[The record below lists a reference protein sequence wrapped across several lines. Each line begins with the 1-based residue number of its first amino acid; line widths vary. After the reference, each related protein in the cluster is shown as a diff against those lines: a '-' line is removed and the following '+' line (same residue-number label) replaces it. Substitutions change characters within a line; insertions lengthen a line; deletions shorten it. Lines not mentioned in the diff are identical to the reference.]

1 MSVAEAV
8 YRLPVFED
16 QRLPAYAR
24 IRDHLAARIVARE
37 WAPGA
42 AIPAEAELARDYDTS
57 VNTLRRATEQLVRE
71 GLLERRQ
78 GSGTY
83 VRRPS
88 FDATLFRW
96 FHFTG
101 ADGEVTV
108 PESRIVKRT
117 ELSANQHI
125 ADKLGV
131 PAHSSVLH
139 MLRIRLWAGE
149 PIVVEDLYF
158 PLPLFRQL
166 ITMSEQDIGPLF
178 YPMYEREF
186 GCLVSQVEDDISI
199 GVAPRRHAN
208 LLGLRPGSP
217 VAIIERSSMRLDG
230 SVIEW
235 RRAHGRADRFHY
247 KLRMK

>member
-1 MSVAEAV
+1 MPQANGGLPAV
-8 YRLPVFED
+8 ED

-37 WAPGA
+37 WSPGA
-42 AIPAEAELARDYDTS
+42 AIPPEVGLAKDYGIS

-88 FDATLFRW
+88 FDASLFRW
-96 FHFTG
+96 FHFT
-101 ADGEVTV
+101 ALDGEVTV
-108 PESRIVKRT
+108 PESRIARRT
-117 ELSANQHI
+117 QIRAKQHI
-125 ADKLGV
+125 ADKLGLRLHA
-131 PAHSSVLH
+131 PVLH
-139 MLRIRLWAGE
+139 ILRIRLWAGE

-158 PLPLFRQL
+158 PLPLFSRL
-166 ITMSEQDIGPLF
+166 MTMSEQEIGPLL
-178 YPMYEREF
+178 YPMYEQEF
-186 GCLVSQVEDDISI
+186 SCLVSQVEDDISI
-199 GVAPRRHAN
+199 GAAPRLHAS
-208 LLGLRPGSP
+208 LLGLQPGAP

-247 KLRMK
+247 KLRMT